1 MAYEEIQTS
10 KNVEK
15 IYVFPADNPKKRRL
29 AYKINKAKEEVTF
42 YPEKWFFVNRIYI
55 QGFTSVPP
63 EFSLHGYIKQG
74 VVYYLNKMLSDK
86 NIERLIIS
94 TDSDN
99 QFKKNDNSYIV
110 TINYNSFKRLKNN
123 IAAINNES
131 KFEKSRFVDEFFHD
145 LFPQRYS
152 KVEVSSRRRAT
163 RVMKNLDENIVEHL
177 EKTDVEKLLDFF
189 EILLSTKYSSA
200 VHKRRLFKSAKIK
213 VDDVAL
219 TEIILKFEKMLSDD
233 PPESNWGEFLRKNLF
248 LIDAKYVDALP
259 QLNLML
265 GTTRK
270 MDFGLIDSQGYL
282 DIFEIKKPSTLLLA
296 SKTDRGNYYWST
308 DAIKAIVQ
316 AEKYLFNAERKASG
330 LKEDLEREKHIE
342 VELIKPRAFVIM
354 GSSDQLTDKNKMN
367 DFRVLQRSLKN
378 IEIFLYDDLLQRL
391 KNQKNKIYV
400 E

>member
-86 NIERLIIS
+86 DIERLIIS

-99 QFKKNDNSYIV
+99 QFKKNGNSYIV

-163 RVMKNLDENIVEHL
+163 RVIKNLDENIVKHL

-189 EILLSTKYSSA
+189 EILLSTKYTST
-200 VHKRRLFKSAKIK
+200 KRKRQLLSSAKIK
-213 VDDVAL
+213 VDDVAI
-219 TEIILKFEKMLSDD
+219 TGIIQAFEQMLPQRLNEDK
-233 PPESNWGEFLRKNLF
+233 WGTFLERNLF
-248 LIDAKYVDALP
+248 LIDSKYVNVIS
-259 QLNLML
+259 QLNVVLA
-265 GTTRK
+265 GARK
-270 MDFGLIDSQGYL
+270 VDFALIDSQGYL
-282 DIFEIKKPSTLLLA
+282 DIFEIKKPSTKLLA
-296 SKTDRGNYYWST
+296 KGTDRGNYYWST
-308 DAIKAIVQ
+308 DAVKALVQ
-316 AEKYLFNAERKASG
+316 AEKYLFNAERKAPG
-330 LKEDLEREKHIE
+330 LTEDIKREKGLDVE
-342 VELIKPRAFVIM
+342 VVKPRAVVIM
-354 GSSDQLTDKNKMN
+354 GVSNQLDDEKKTN
-367 DFRVLQRSLKN
+367 DFRVLRQSLKN
-378 IEIFLYDDLLQRL
+378 VEIILYDELLQRL